1 MTHQAAA
8 RRYARALFDVALVEA
23 DPQAV
28 GRDLASFAALVAG
41 HAELRRVLTSPA
53 VPSPR
58 KRALVNDLA
67 GRAALA
73 PPLAKLLGLLADRG
87 RLALLPQ
94 ITEEYQA
101 RLRDHLH
108 VAEAHVTTAVPLGDE
123 GRLAI
128 ERGLRGLTGRSVA
141 MTTEVDPE
149 ILGGVVARIGS
160 TVYDGSLRRQLER
173 MREKLAG
180 SVSG

>member
-1 MTHQAAA
+1 MTRQAAA
-8 RRYARALFDVALVEA
+8 RRYARALFDVALKET

-28 GRDLASFAALVAG
+28 GRDLASFSALVAG

-53 VPSPR
+53 VPAPR
-58 KRALVNDLA
+58 KRALVEDLA

-73 PPLAKLLGLLADRG
+73 PALVKLLGLLADRG
-87 RLALLPQ
+87 RLALLPLLD
-94 ITEEYQA
+94 EEYQA

-108 VAEAHVTTAVPLGDE
+108 VAKAHVTTAVPLGDE
-123 GRLAI
+123 ERLAI
-128 ERGLRGLTGRSVA
+128 ERGLSGLTGRSVA
-141 MTTEVDPE
+141 MTTAVDPG

-173 MREKLAG
+173 MRDKLAG
-180 SVSG
+180 GA